1 MSDEN
6 RGQAR
11 LFDALTTK
19 GTAFTA
25 EERHSL
31 GLLGLLPTVVK
42 TLAEQVDHC
51 WHEFSTR
58 RDDLDKHIYL
68 RALQDRNET
77 LFYRVLREH
86 IPETLPIVYTPT
98 VGEACQRFSEIYRR
112 PRGLFV
118 SYADRD
124 CLDEVIRNRPHRDV
138 DVIVVTD
145 GQRILGLGDQ
155 GIGGMGIPIGKLSLY
170 TLIGGIDPA
179 RTLPI
184 VLDVGT
190 DNVELLDDPQY
201 LGWRH
206 RRIDDDDYYA
216 FIDKFV
222 AAVHEQL
229 PDVLLQWEDFATVH
243 AQPILTSYR
252 DKLLTFNDDI
262 QGTAAVALGALHGAA
277 KVAGR
282 PLSQQQVVMLGA
294 GSAGIGVLEMVR
306 QEMVTE
312 GLTEQ
317 AALERIWVV
326 DVMGLLT
333 DDRTDLTV
341 AQRKFAQPAG
351 RVADWG
357 LPGAAQLA
365 DVVHHVDVGVL
376 LGLSTA
382 AGAFTEDI
390 VREMAGKTDRPIIFP
405 LSNPTSRSEA
415 HPAELD
421 HWTDGRALIAT
432 GSPFAPRA
440 SQRRRTT
447 DRPMQQ
453 RLHLP
458 RDGAG
463 RDRRASDPG
472 DRRDDA
478 GRGGDAGRRVARP
491 LRPGPTAASRLARR
505 ARRGD
510 AHRPRRRRPSRRGR
524 RRPQTQRRRT
534 HPTDYA
540 GALGPG
546 IPGALNLPSTRD
558 RLVHLPVRAQRDHLA
573 VVVGLVGE
581 HTLGGGLVVARRD
594 QDVPDVG
601 FLVAALVG
609 VAEDELDFGRGRDGL
624 VPEGRDRVAAPV
636 ALALGVQRRRPDGV
650 FDDGVVGEHRKPRF
664 FVPGDDRLARAPA
677 GLVGWVLSH
686 RRHSPASGR
695 CLLIATLCIV
705 VGAVTRFPSR
715 ACRS

>member
-19 GTAFTA
+19 GTAFT
-25 EERHSL
+25 EDERRRL

-42 TLAEQVDHC
+42 TLAEQVEHC

-77 LFYRVLREH
+77 LFYRLLSEH

-206 RRIDDDDYYA
+206 RRIDDTEYYA

-222 AAVHEQL
+222 TAVQKQL

-243 AQPILTSYR
+243 AKPILTSYR

-262 QGTAAVALGALHGAA
+262 QGTAAVTLGALHGAA

-282 PLSQQQVVMLGA
+282 PLSEQQVVMLGA
-294 GSAGIGVLEMVR
+294 GSAGIGVLDMIR
-306 QEMVTE
+306 QEMATE
-312 GLTEQ
+312 GLSEQ

-326 DVMGLLT
+326 DVVGLLT
-333 DDRTDLTV
+333 DDRTDLSA
-341 AQRKFAQPAG
+341 AQRKFAQPPG
-351 RVADWG
+351 RVAGWG
-357 LPGAAQLA
+357 LSGAAQLS

-390 VREMAGKTDRPIIFP
+390 VREMAGKTERPIIFP

-432 GSPFAPRA
+432 GSPFAPV
-440 SQRRRTT
+440 RRNGVE
-447 DRPMQQ
+447 RPIAQCNNVYIFPAMG
-453 RLHLP
+453 L
-458 RDGAG
+458 A
-463 RDRRASDPG
+463 
-472 DRRDDA
+472 
-478 GRGGDAGRRVARP
+478 V
-491 LRPGPTAASRLARR
+491 TAAQATRV
-505 ARRGD
+505 
-510 AHRPRRRRPSRRGR
+510 
-524 RRPQTQRRRT
+524 
-534 HPTDYA
+534 TD
-540 GALGPG
+540 
-546 IPGALNLPSTRD
+546 
-558 RLVHLPVRAQRDHLA
+558 
-573 VVVGLVGE
+573 E
-581 HTLGGGLVVARRD
+581 MM
-594 QDVPDVG
+594 
-601 FLVAALVG
+601 
-609 VAEDELDFGRGRDGL
+609 
-624 VPEGRDRVAAPV
+624 RVAAATLGDGSPALSDPDQPLLPAWPDVPSV
-636 ALALGVQRRRPDGV
+636 AMRIAQAVAAQAVADGV
-650 FDDGVVGEHRKPRF
+650 APKRSDDELTQR
-664 FVPGDDRLARAPA
+664 
-677 GLVGWVLSH
+677 
-686 RRHSPASGR
+686 
-695 CLLIATLCIV
+695 IAQVHWTPEYPEL
-705 VGAVTRFPSR
+705 
-715 ACRS
+715 

>member
-25 EERHSL
+25 DERRRL
-31 GLLGLLPTVVK
+31 GLLGLLPTAVK
-42 TLAEQVDHC
+42 TLAEQVEHC

-58 RDDLDKHIYL
+58 RNDLDQHIYL

-77 LFYRVLREH
+77 LFYRLLREH

-206 RRIDDDDYYA
+206 RRIDDTDYYA

-262 QGTAAVALGALHGAA
+262 QGTAAVTLGALHGAA

-294 GSAGIGVLEMVR
+294 GSAGIGVLKMIR
-306 QEMVTE
+306 QEMVSE
-312 GLTEQ
+312 GLSDQ
-317 AALERIWVV
+317 AALDRIWVV
-326 DVMGLLT
+326 DVVGLLT
-333 DDRTDLTV
+333 DDRADLTV

-357 LPGAAQLA
+357 LSGAAQLA
-365 DVVHHVDVGVL
+365 DVVQHVDVGVL

-390 VREMAGKTDRPIIFP
+390 VREMAGKTERPIIFP

-432 GSPFAPRA
+432 GSPFAPV
-440 SQRRRTT
+440 RRNGVE
-447 DRPMQQ
+447 RPIAQCNNVYIFPAMG
-453 RLHLP
+453 L
-458 RDGAG
+458 A
-463 RDRRASDPG
+463 
-472 DRRDDA
+472 
-478 GRGGDAGRRVARP
+478 V
-491 LRPGPTAASRLARR
+491 TAAQATRV
-505 ARRGD
+505 
-510 AHRPRRRRPSRRGR
+510 
-524 RRPQTQRRRT
+524 
-534 HPTDYA
+534 TD
-540 GALGPG
+540 
-546 IPGALNLPSTRD
+546 
-558 RLVHLPVRAQRDHLA
+558 QMM
-573 VVVGLVGE
+573 
-581 HTLGGGLVVARRD
+581 
-594 QDVPDVG
+594 
-601 FLVAALVG
+601 
-609 VAEDELDFGRGRDGL
+609 
-624 VPEGRDRVAAPV
+624 RVAAATLGDASPALSDPDQPLLPAWPDVPSLAMRIAHAV
-636 ALALGVQRRRPDGV
+636 AAQAVADGV
-650 FDDGVVGEHRKPRF
+650 APKR
-664 FVPGDDRLARAPA
+664 GDDELTQR
-677 GLVGWVLSH
+677 
-686 RRHSPASGR
+686 
-695 CLLIATLCIV
+695 IAQVHWTPEYPEL
-705 VGAVTRFPSR
+705 
-715 ACRS
+715 

>member
-1 MSDEN
+1 MSNEN

-25 EERHSL
+25 DERRRL
-31 GLLGLLPTVVK
+31 GLLGLLPTAVK
-42 TLAEQVDHC
+42 TLGEQVEHC

-77 LFYRVLREH
+77 LFYRLLSEH

-124 CLDEVIRNRPHRDV
+124 CLDEVLRNRPHRDV

-222 AAVHEQL
+222 AAVHNQL

-252 DKLLTFNDDI
+252 DRLLTFNDDI
-262 QGTAAVALGALHGAA
+262 QGTAAVTLGALHGAA

-294 GSAGIGVLEMVR
+294 GSAGIGVLDMIR

-312 GLTEQ
+312 GLSEQ
-317 AALERIWVV
+317 AALDRIWVV
-326 DVMGLLT
+326 DVVGLLT
-333 DDRTDLTV
+333 DDRADLTV
-341 AQRKFAQPAG
+341 AQRKFAQPAA

-357 LPGAAQLA
+357 LAGAAQLA

-390 VREMAGKTDRPIIFP
+390 VRELAAKTERPIIFP
-405 LSNPTSRSEA
+405 LSNPTSRAEA

-421 HWTDGRALIAT
+421 KWTDGRALIAT
-432 GSPFAPRA
+432 GSPFAPL
-440 SQRRRTT
+440 QRNGVE
-447 DRPMQQ
+447 RPIAHCNNVYIFPAMG
-453 RLHLP
+453 L
-458 RDGAG
+458 A
-463 RDRRASDPG
+463 
-472 DRRDDA
+472 
-478 GRGGDAGRRVARP
+478 V
-491 LRPGPTAASRLARR
+491 TAAQATRV
-505 ARRGD
+505 
-510 AHRPRRRRPSRRGR
+510 
-524 RRPQTQRRRT
+524 
-534 HPTDYA
+534 TD
-540 GALGPG
+540 
-546 IPGALNLPSTRD
+546 D
-558 RLVHLPVRAQRDHLA
+558 MM
-573 VVVGLVGE
+573 
-581 HTLGGGLVVARRD
+581 
-594 QDVPDVG
+594 
-601 FLVAALVG
+601 
-609 VAEDELDFGRGRDGL
+609 
-624 VPEGRDRVAAPV
+624 RVAAATLGDASPALSDPDQPLLPAWPDVPSV
-636 ALALGVQRRRPDGV
+636 AMRIAHAVAAQAVTDGV
-650 FDDGVVGEHRKPRF
+650 APKRSDDELTQR
-664 FVPGDDRLARAPA
+664 
-677 GLVGWVLSH
+677 
-686 RRHSPASGR
+686 
-695 CLLIATLCIV
+695 IAQVHWTPEYPEL
-705 VGAVTRFPSR
+705 
-715 ACRS
+715 